1 MNKDYFLY
9 VWHNATPSVVFFL
22 LSSVFS
28 HLLWLLPPDLCM
40 TCVDWNDDAWRSLQ
54 NSNTSN
60 VVGVIDS
67 DPRITLMELPGKSEE
82 SRVAVLKLCTL
93 FVRCVKLLLKNNY
106 HPKKKSR
113 TWEWD
118 GTGIIFLAW
127 RQDRSIFVGI
137 GKNISENSHPQKWNI
152 HAHTYTVYTCTHPHF
167 MAGSI
172 CLATIQ
178 QLFFSSC

>member
-40 TCVDWNDDAWRSLQ
+40 TCVDWNDDANFKYQQRSR
-54 NSNTSN
+54 SNRQWSAYHTDGASGQVWGVESGGVKTLYAVCEMCKVVKKTTTTS
-60 VVGVIDS
+60 
-67 DPRITLMELPGKSEE
+67 
-82 SRVAVLKLCTL
+82 
-93 FVRCVKLLLKNNY
+93 
-106 HPKKKSR
+106 KKKSR

>member
-1 MNKDYFLY
+1 MNKTIFFISDITLLLLLSFFYFLPSSLVAATWPVHDVRGLKWWRMAQSPNFKY
-9 VWHNATPSVVFFL
+9 QQRSRSNRQWSAYHTDGASGQVWGVESGGVKTLYAVCEMCKVV
-22 LSSVFS
+22 VKK
-28 HLLWLLPPDLCM
+28 
-40 TCVDWNDDAWRSLQ
+40 TTT
-54 NSNTSN
+54 TS
-60 VVGVIDS
+60 
-67 DPRITLMELPGKSEE
+67 
-82 SRVAVLKLCTL
+82 
-93 FVRCVKLLLKNNY
+93 
-106 HPKKKSR
+106 KKKSR

-127 RQDRSIFVGI
+127 RQDKSIFVGI